1 MRTFGVF
8 DCGAFDSQ
16 CGLFFWLARIVNDIN
31 LLLVILDVAVER
43 DNKKMKS
50 ICENHRN
57 GIIAKKTT
65 YENHWKKKSILQQTH
80 RSRQLITHM
89 SCPL

>member
-31 LLLVILDVAVER
+31 LLLVILDVAVDR

-50 ICENHRN
+50 ICKNHRN
-57 GIIAKKTT
+57 GIIAKKQRMKITR
-65 YENHWKKKSILQQTH
+65 KKSPFY
-80 RSRQLITHM
+80 RKLIAHG
-89 SCPL
+89 S